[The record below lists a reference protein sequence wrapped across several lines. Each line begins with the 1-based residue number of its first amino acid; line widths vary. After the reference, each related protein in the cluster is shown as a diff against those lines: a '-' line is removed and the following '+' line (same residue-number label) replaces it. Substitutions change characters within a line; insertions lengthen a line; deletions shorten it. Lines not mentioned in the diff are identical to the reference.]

1 MVKIFRYEINYY
13 DELTFKDKFEKGIV
27 AAKNYA
33 DAVSKLCSTDQ
44 GYGEAL
50 VIDIKV
56 TDCID
61 AVINDEDLLIELKK

>member
-1 MVKIFRYEINYY
+1 MVRIFRYEINYY
-13 DELTFKDKFEKGIV
+13 SEFEEEDKFEKGIV

-44 GYGEAL
+44 GYGEGS
-50 VIDIKV
+50 ISDIKV

-61 AVINDEDLLIELKK
+61 AIMPDKDLLIELKK